1 MHATVPGLRTFA
13 DSAALAATLAG
24 DVVDRLQRALDAG
37 REASLLVPGGRTPA
51 QLFDR
56 LATVPLRW
64 ARVHVGL
71 TDERRVPRDD
81 PASNERL
88 VRERL
93 LVGAAA
99 AARFTG
105 LADDAQDPDVAAAH
119 AFAAL
124 APLPR
129 PFDAVVLG
137 MGDDGHFA
145 SLFPGGDGL
154 ATALDPAA
162 APGCVAMRAPAAP
175 HERLS
180 LNLAALL
187 ASRFVAL
194 AVTGAAKRRVLDA
207 AATPGPP
214 TDLPVRALL
223 AARQVPVTVYWAPE

>member
-1 MHATVPGLRTFA
+1 MHATAPSLRSFA
-13 DSAALAATLAG
+13 DPEALAAALAV
-24 DVVDRLQRALDAG
+24 DVVDHLQRALDAG

-51 QLFDR
+51 RLFDR

-64 ARVHVGL
+64 AQVHVGL

-81 PASNERL
+81 PASNGRL

-105 LADDAQDPDVAAAH
+105 LGDDAPEGAIAAAR
-119 AFAAL
+119 AFDAL
-124 APLPR
+124 ATLPR

-145 SLFPGGDGL
+145 SLFPGGEGL
-154 ATALDPAA
+154 AAALDPAA
-162 APGCVAMRAPAAP
+162 PPGCVAMRAPAPP

-187 ASRFVAL
+187 ASRWIAL

-207 AATPGPP
+207 AATRGRVE
-214 TDLPVRALL
+214 DLPVRALL
-223 AARQVPVTVYWAPE
+223 GVHQVPVTVYWSPD